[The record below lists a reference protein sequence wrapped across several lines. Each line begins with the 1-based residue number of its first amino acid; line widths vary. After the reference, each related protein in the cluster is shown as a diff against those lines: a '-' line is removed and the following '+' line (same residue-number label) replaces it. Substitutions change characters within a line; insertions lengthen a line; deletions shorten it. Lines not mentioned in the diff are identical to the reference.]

1 MWSYL
6 AFRLAGAVF
15 VVYGAVTVVFLVLYW
30 LPGDPAVLVAG
41 DGATA
46 ETIANVRMQL
56 GTDRPFW
63 QQYGTYIS
71 GLLHGNLGV
80 SYSTHEPVLGRLL
93 AQVPPTLAL
102 TLFACGVAIAIGIL
116 LGVVAAVYQE
126 RWVDHLVQT
135 LTLFVTAMPSFWLG
149 ILLIMIFSVGL
160 RWLPAIGNGTARQLV
175 LPVACLG
182 LIASGRLARMV
193 RNSVLD
199 VLHEP
204 FVTVLR
210 AKGLRERHVL
220 FRHVLRNALIP
231 VITLL
236 GMLVGELMSG
246 AVVTETLFARQGVG
260 RILVEAIGVKD
271 IPMVQGVILFA
282 AIFYVFVNTLV
293 DLSYVWIDR
302 RVEL

>member
-1 MWSYL
+1 VL
-6 AFRLAGAVF
+6 VI
-15 VVYGAVTVVFLVLYW
+15 YGAVTIVFLILYW

-46 ETIANVRMQL
+46 ETIANVRRQL
-56 GTDRPFW
+56 GTDQPLW
-63 QQYGTYIS
+63 QQYTAYIH
-71 GLLHGNLGV
+71 GLLQGNLGV
-80 SYSTHEPVLGRLL
+80 SFSTREPVSGRLW

-102 TLFACGVAIAIGIL
+102 TLLACGVAVIVGIA
-116 LGVVAAVYQE
+116 LGVTAAVHKE
-126 RWVDHLVQT
+126 RWLDHLIQT
-135 LTLFVTAMPSFWLG
+135 LTVFVTSMPSFWLG
-149 ILLIMIFSVGL
+149 ILLIMVFSVGL
-160 RWLPAIGNGTARQLV
+160 RWLPAIGNGSAKQLV

-204 FVTVLR
+204 FVTTLR
-210 AKGLRERHVL
+210 AKGLRERRVL

-236 GMLVGELMSG
+236 GILVGELMSG

-271 IPMVQGVILFA
+271 IPVIQGVILFA
-282 AIFYVFVNTLV
+282 AVFYVFINTLV
-293 DLSYVWIDR
+293 DVSYVWIDR